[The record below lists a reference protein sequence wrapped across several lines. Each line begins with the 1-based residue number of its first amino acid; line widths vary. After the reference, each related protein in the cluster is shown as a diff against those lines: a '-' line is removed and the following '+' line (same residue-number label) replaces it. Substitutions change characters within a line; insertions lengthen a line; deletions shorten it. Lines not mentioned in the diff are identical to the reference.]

1 MGLFQQKAAQAGLA
15 ELDENQIKIMII
27 KLQQI
32 EKLLKELGKDKKK
45 RAKLGVTNAQLRKT
59 RRNSTQSRIDSATGL
74 RGVLKNAITQK
85 KFSAIE
91 ENDEANESDED
102 LLPRRRGTVS
112 ELQQMRGT
120 GTSRAG
126 RSATG
131 SFMH

>member
-1 MGLFQQKAAQAGLA
+1 MFQQKAAQAGLA

-74 RGVLKNAITQK
+74 RGVLKNAISQK

-131 SFMH
+131 TFMQ